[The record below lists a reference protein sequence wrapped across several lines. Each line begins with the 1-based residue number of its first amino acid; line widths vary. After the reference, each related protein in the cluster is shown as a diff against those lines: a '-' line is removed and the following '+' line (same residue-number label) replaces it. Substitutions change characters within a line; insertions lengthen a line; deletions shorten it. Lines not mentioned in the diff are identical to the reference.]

1 MVLPYAVMLRQTVGA
16 QEGNAPNHQRT
27 KLPVPNG
34 RMARS
39 LVFEGG
45 MNQQLVLKGGHALGH
60 RGSIHGL
67 SHHRTCLS
75 HLTLV
80 FFLTELF
87 FHCWHQLWCL

>member
-1 MVLPYAVMLRQTVGA
+1 
-16 QEGNAPNHQRT
+16 
-27 KLPVPNG
+27 
-34 RMARS
+34 
-39 LVFEGG
+39 

-87 FHCWHQLWCL
+87 FHCGHQLWCL